1 MTANKQM
8 RTEGDLLGDRQL
20 PADAL
25 YGVQTLRGMENFQIS
40 NFKLSQYP
48 YFIKGLAYTKWGA
61 AIANHS
67 EGILTDEQYEAIVFA
82 CQELIAGKHHDAFEV
97 DMIQGGNLQYS
108 STEDGTQAW

>member
-40 NFKLSQYP
+40 NFKLSQY
-48 YFIKGLAYTKWGA
+48 
-61 AIANHS
+61 
-67 EGILTDEQYEAIVFA
+67 LT
-82 CQELIAGKHHDAFEV
+82 
-97 DMIQGGNLQYS
+97 S
-108 STEDGTQAW
+108 SRV

>member
-8 RTEGDLLGDRQL
+8 RTEGDLIGDRQL

-48 YFIKGLAYTKWGA
+48 YFIQGLAYTKWGA
-61 AIANHS
+61 VS
-67 EGILTDEQYEAIVFA
+67 
-82 CQELIAGKHHDAFEV
+82 QEV
-97 DMIQGGNLQYS
+97 
-108 STEDGTQAW
+108 

>member
-8 RTEGDLLGDRQL
+8 RTEGDLIGDRQL

-48 YFIKGLAYTKWGA
+48 YFIKGLATPSGVLLSPTTA
-61 AIANHS
+61 RAS
-67 EGILTDEQYEAIVFA
+67 
-82 CQELIAGKHHDAFEV
+82 
-97 DMIQGGNLQYS
+97 
-108 STEDGTQAW
+108 